1 MKRFLTFLLAAC
13 LALLA
18 GCARKDSAVARE
30 YVSWDYFD
38 TLISIEYA
46 GENLDHLISGV
57 LERQHAVFDMHSPH
71 AGVNGVYALNAAGGE
86 WVSVEPEL
94 MELLLLCRE
103 WGGISRAT
111 DVTQGCLYALWH
123 DFREGGELPTAL
135 QLSAARAAGGW
146 ENVEIDEL
154 GGRVRLLD
162 ADTRI
167 DMGAVAKGY
176 ACRMLAGALEANGC
190 AEYLI
195 SAGGSVTAGRRAP
208 AYSIGVADPSGEGIA
223 LIMEFTELSAVTSG
237 GYQRYRELDGMRY
250 HHLIDVDT
258 LYPGAHG
265 VLQATVIC
273 ADPALGDFMSTCLF
287 LTDYEEGRYL
297 AEKAGVDAIWILEDG
312 RVEMTDGAQDL
323 LK

>member
-1 MKRFLTFLLAAC
+1 MKRFLTYVLAAC
-13 LALLA
+13 LALMA
-18 GCARKDSAVARE
+18 GCARESGIVTRE
-30 YVSWDYFD
+30 YTSWEYFD
-38 TLISIEYA
+38 TLISVEYA
-46 GENLDHLISGV
+46 GGDMDAIISGV
-57 LERQHAVFDMHSPH
+57 LERQHAVFDMHAPH

-94 MELLLLCRE
+94 MELILLCRQ
-103 WGGISRAT
+103 WNAISPAT

-123 DFREGGELPTAL
+123 AFREGGDMPAYA
-135 QLSAARAAGGW
+135 QLAAARAAGGW
-146 ENVEIDEL
+146 ENVEIDEVA
-154 GGRVRLLD
+154 GRVRLLD
-162 ADTRI
+162 TDTRI

-176 ACRMLAGALEANGC
+176 ACGRLAEALEDKGC

-195 SAGGSVTAGRRAP
+195 CAGGSVAAGQRAQP
-208 AYSIGVADPSGEGIA
+208 YSIGVADPSGDGIS
-223 LIMEFTELSAVTSG
+223 LILEFTYLSAVTSG
-237 GYQRYRELDGMRY
+237 GYQRYREVDGVRY

-287 LTDYEEGRYL
+287 LTDYEAGRQL
-297 AEKAGVDAIWILEDG
+297 AEAAGVDAIWILEDG
-312 RVEMTDGAQDL
+312 RVEMTDGARDL